1 MMNNPD
7 GSLQSAIEQ
16 IEQIVEFTLDE
27 QLYALPLQAVE
38 RVIHAV
44 EITRLPG
51 APEIVPGIINVHGR
65 IIPVVDIRKR
75 FGLQAKEIDTADR
88 IILADTG
95 KRQVA
100 LPADSVTGMRD
111 LLPRQH
117 EPSAKTLPF
126 AKHLKG
132 VAKTDDGLIL
142 IYSLDK
148 FLSLDEEQ
156 KLELAM
162 KSKKR

>member
-1 MMNNPD
+1 MT
-7 GSLQSAIEQ
+7 GSLHYAA
-16 IEQIVEFTLDE
+16 EQIVVFTLDE
-27 QLYALPLQAVE
+27 LLYALPMEAVE
-38 RVIHAV
+38 KVIHAV
-44 EITRLPG
+44 EITHLPG
-51 APEIVPGIINVHGR
+51 APEIVQGIINVHGR
-65 IIPVVDIRKR
+65 IIPVIDIRKR
-75 FGLQAKEIDTADR
+75 FGLQTKEIDPDDR

-117 EPSAKTLPF
+117 EQAAKILPF
-126 AKHLKG
+126 AGHLKG

-142 IYSLDK
+142 IYNLDK